1 VLRRAGWQQV
11 RTVGLI
17 ATKGAN
23 KLVDWGLR
31 TASYVVACG
40 QPLPSSA
47 SPGGGDGPAA
57 SLRSSCG
64 TWTPEWLRVLIRY
77 LGMHTVRNLRRDG
90 LICYGVVSQ
99 AIATKY
105 CVRPA
110 CFVAAR
116 RIPEPVPLPLPLPL
130 LPESQLAL
138 AVRDPCDTGTP
149 SLCWRLQ
156 DPSSHGAASRGQL
169 GGCEACCI
177 DVGLVKT
184 CASSPTVTTPMTS
197 LVKRKVAEAVA
208 ARLTA
213 CTSSRL
219 REDVAR

>member
-1 VLRRAGWQQV
+1 VHCIRNAGGSCKDGVVLRRAGWQQV

-47 SPGGGDGPAA
+47 SPPVAEMA
-57 SLRSSCG
+57 RRLRYCVRSSCG
-64 TWTPEWLRVLIRY
+64 TRTPEWLRVLIRY
-77 LGMHTVRNLRRDG
+77 LGMHPVRNLRRDG

-105 CVRPA
+105 CVRSA

-156 DPSSHGAASRGQL
+156 DPS
-169 GGCEACCI
+169 
-177 DVGLVKT
+177 
-184 CASSPTVTTPMTS
+184 
-197 LVKRKVAEAVA
+197 
-208 ARLTA
+208 
-213 CTSSRL
+213 
-219 REDVAR
+219 